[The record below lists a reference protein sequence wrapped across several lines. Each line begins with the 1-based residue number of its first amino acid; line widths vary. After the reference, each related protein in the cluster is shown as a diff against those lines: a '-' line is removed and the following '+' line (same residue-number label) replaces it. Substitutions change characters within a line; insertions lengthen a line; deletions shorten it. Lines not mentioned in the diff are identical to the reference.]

1 MSIYLLLLCFLCGT
15 LNYIQKDDVNFKYVY
30 LKSYGIAEGF
40 MEEVAFGRALK
51 DG

>member
-1 MSIYLLLLCFLCGT
+1 MYLLLLCFLCGT
-15 LNYIQKDDVNFKYVY
+15 LTNIQKDNVNFKYVY
-30 LKSYGIAEGF
+30 LKSCGIAEGF